1 MGSRRQGVDLK
12 ETIAVKI
19 GGAWA
24 VAGALWVRFYA
35 GLVLEIR
42 ALPIMKKPSILP
54 SARNTS
60 PPKYL
65 GALSP

>member
-24 VAGALWVRFYA
+24 VADALYVRFYA
-35 GLVLEIR
+35 GLHESRGLRSSVLSNSLSEDGSVER
-42 ALPIMKKPSILP
+42 AMG
-54 SARNTS
+54 T
-60 PPKYL
+60 
-65 GALSP
+65 